1 MDDET
6 TPNVVHIDSTV
17 DGKWAA
23 QAQRRQ
29 LERRADEAKSA
40 RLDAQFKLLELLPAA
55 VSYAELVLTG
65 KVEADPEKTK
75 ITLALIDRV
84 LPKLS
89 AVRVDAAQVAGVDDV
104 ATGSASQANHFLN
117 ILADISRACSDV
129 EEEERLQRRREEVES
144 HLQARLE
151 ARDSQPHIVPRP
163 QRGEW
168 DGDAIEGS
176 VVDPED

>member
-1 MDDET
+1 MDDEI
-6 TPNVVHIDSTV
+6 TPNVVHIDSTA

-29 LERRADEAKSA
+29 LERRADEAKAA
-40 RLDAQFKLLELLPAA
+40 RLDAQFKLLGLLPAA
-55 VSYAELVLTG
+55 VTYAEQVLAG

-104 ATGSASQANHFLN
+104 VGGTAA
-117 ILADISRACSDV
+117 SRAWENAWIAAAAQCSGV
-129 EEEERLQRRREEVES
+129 WKAEEEERRRIAAS
-144 HLQARLE
+144 AKP
-151 ARDSQPHIVPRP
+151 DPQPN
-163 QRGEW
+163 EW
-168 DGDAIEGS
+168 AGDAIEGS
-176 VVDPED
+176 LSGPED